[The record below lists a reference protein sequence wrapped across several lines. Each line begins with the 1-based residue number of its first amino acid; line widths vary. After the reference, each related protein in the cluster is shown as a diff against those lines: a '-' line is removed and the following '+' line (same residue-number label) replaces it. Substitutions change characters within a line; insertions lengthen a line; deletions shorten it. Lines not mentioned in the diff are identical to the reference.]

1 MVRASASLF
10 CLALLA
16 VSPAAADAQCRLC
29 DARTTVRD
37 EQRAQGDVRLEVQT
51 SLSFDRLVLLGAGS
65 GSAMIKPDGSSSAE
79 GAVLNVGPRAIV
91 GTVAVHG
98 EPGRALM
105 VEIPRRIELYS
116 ISGGR
121 ITVEDLASDLKSLP
135 RLDAAGNLTF
145 RIGGRVR
152 VDGNADG
159 DYRGDLPISVDY
171 Q

>member
-1 MVRASASLF
+1 
-10 CLALLA
+10 
-16 VSPAAADAQCRLC
+16 
-29 DARTTVRD
+29 
-37 EQRAQGDVRLEVQT
+37 
-51 SLSFDRLVLLGAGS
+51 
-65 GSAMIKPDGSSSAE
+65 
-79 GAVLNVGPRAIV
+79 
-91 GTVAVHG
+91 VAVHG